1 MDRLR
6 HNLGDEKRANMSLN
20 GRAARTAGFTLI
32 EMLVTITLM
41 ALLMALAMPSMS
53 AWVRNTKVRT
63 VSNALQ
69 DGLRQSQ
76 AEALRRSRQVVF
88 SLTNSSAPQTSLTAV
103 ANGSNWSINTVP
115 SMTAGETSTFIEAG
129 VLSAVGSGVQ
139 IAGPAAICF
148 NSIGRLV
155 ANASSG
161 VTGATCTLP
170 TTTPPVQSYNITLT
184 GADRPLRVLV
194 ALGGQV
200 RMCDPAKTL
209 SGTNPD
215 GCP

>member
-1 MDRLR
+1 M
-6 HNLGDEKRANMSLN
+6 N
-20 GRAARTAGFTLI
+20 GRTARMAGFTLI
-32 EMLVTITLM
+32 EMIVTISLM
-41 ALLMALAMPSMS
+41 AILTALAMPSMS
-53 AWVRNTKVRT
+53 AWVRNSKVRT
-63 VSNALQ
+63 VSNAMQ
-69 DGLRQSQ
+69 DGLRLAQS
-76 AEALRRSRQVVF
+76 EALRRSRQVVF

-115 SMTAGETSTFIEAG
+115 SMSAGETSAFVEAG
-129 VLSAVGSGVQ
+129 VLSAVGSDVQ

-155 ANASSG
+155 ANTSTG
-161 VTGATCTLP
+161 VPGATCSLP
-170 TTTPPVQSYNITLT
+170 TTTPSVQQYDITLT

-200 RMCDPAKTL
+200 HMCDPAKTL
-209 SGTNPD
+209 SNANPD